1 MAEDTENW
9 KKNLIR
15 QISDE
20 KTSKK
25 LEPVKKK
32 FNHSIFNYIKQS
44 MMSMLLLCRNL

>member
-32 FNHSIFNYIKQS
+32 LIIIFNESVDVII
-44 MMSMLLLCRNL
+44 MSEPKA